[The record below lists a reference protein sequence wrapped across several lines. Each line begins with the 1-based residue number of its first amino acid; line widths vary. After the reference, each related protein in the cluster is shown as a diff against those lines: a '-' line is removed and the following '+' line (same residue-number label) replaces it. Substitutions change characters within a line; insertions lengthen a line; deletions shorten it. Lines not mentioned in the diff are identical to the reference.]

1 MWAGGQALNTKQ
13 GQACSFKNFL
23 YPFGDT
29 HLNSKRAQMSQVV
42 YVQEAATH
50 SAENL
55 ELIVTRLKIS
65 SLRSLLAY
73 VGPVGLQISTG
84 NNFQLYWAVRST
96 DLSGPNI
103 LWQEHCKNTDGN
115 AVLHLERLV
124 FSDLHRKRQW
134 QSTYYHQTMQ
144 TQCKNNV
151 LLQCSS
157 RIIIALT
164 NNMDSQKD
172 MTPDLTSKGIKHCC
186 TLFRTELWASFN
198 PQLISWIWIDFM
210 LW

>member
-1 MWAGGQALNTKQ
+1 MPRCHRCLCEGSGY
-13 GQACSFKNFL
+13 SF
-23 YPFGDT
+23 
-29 HLNSKRAQMSQVV
+29 SR
-42 YVQEAATH
+42 E
-50 SAENL
+50 L

-84 NNFQLYWAVRST
+84 NNFQLYWLLEAMTSRGQTSLT
-96 DLSGPNI
+96 GAL
-103 LWQEHCKNTDGN
+103 QEYWCN
-115 AVLHLERLV
+115 AVCIWRDWCSVIFTGRDVTEH
-124 FSDLHRKRQW
+124 
-134 QSTYYHQTMQ
+134 YYHQTMQ

-172 MTPDLTSKGIKHCC
+172 MTPDLTSKGLKHCC
-186 TLFRTELWASFN
+186 TLSELNCEHLS
-198 PQLISWIWIDFM
+198 PPIDFLNLNWFHVM
-210 LW
+210 VAESIAQI

>member
-1 MWAGGQALNTKQ
+1 MDSHHKKSFMWAGGQTLNTKQ
-13 GQACSFKNFL
+13 GQAGLFKNFL

-42 YVQEAATH
+42 YEKEAATH

-84 NNFQLYWAVRST
+84 NNFQLYCAVRST

-103 LWQEHCKNTDGN
+103 L
-115 AVLHLERLV
+115 
-124 FSDLHRKRQW
+124 
-134 QSTYYHQTMQ
+134 
-144 TQCKNNV
+144 
-151 LLQCSS
+151 
-157 RIIIALT
+157 
-164 NNMDSQKD
+164 
-172 MTPDLTSKGIKHCC
+172 
-186 TLFRTELWASFN
+186 
-198 PQLISWIWIDFM
+198 
-210 LW
+210 